1 MALPDHR
8 ITFLDGHRGLAIALV
23 IGYHLFARWPEIV
36 PYGDRFADVALFQF
50 GWLGVRLFFLVSG
63 FVILMTL
70 EKCASRGEFL
80 YRRWLRLFPGM
91 LVCSLLLLGTAP
103 WLTHR
108 PEGQPTVDSL
118 LPGITFLSPAVWQW
132 ATGLAQ
138 TPLEASFWS
147 LYAEAKFYVFAALVY
162 FWRGR
167 LGLVVATTA
176 AYGLAVL
183 LRVLQMVLPSPQ
195 TDLAYAAVQ
204 ALSFQHFGWFAA
216 GAMLYVFHAQRQR
229 GWLLA
234 ALALAIVCSLGS
246 ASTALSGSRSM
257 AAAASILVV
266 VFFVGSL
273 GSPLLQRFLNLRLW
287 QFLGFI
293 SYPLYLL
300 HENALISMTAQLG
313 EAWPRL
319 APAVLPWLPLIP
331 LAVIFAVAWVIA
343 SRVEPALRRGLA
355 ACFKQFRTAQVPS

>member
-1 MALPDHR
+1 
-8 ITFLDGHRGLAIALV
+8 
-23 IGYHLFARWPEIV
+23 
-36 PYGDRFADVALFQF
+36 
-50 GWLGVRLFFLVSG
+50 
-63 FVILMTL
+63 
-70 EKCASRGEFL
+70 
-80 YRRWLRLFPGM
+80 
-91 LVCSLLLLGTAP
+91 
-103 WLTHR
+103 
-108 PEGQPTVDSL
+108 
-118 LPGITFLSPAVWQW
+118 
-132 ATGLAQ
+132 
-138 TPLEASFWS
+138 
-147 LYAEAKFYVFAALVY
+147 
-162 FWRGR
+162 
-167 LGLVVATTA
+167 
-176 AYGLAVL
+176 
-183 LRVLQMVLPSPQ
+183 VLPSPQ

-216 GAMLYVFHAQRQR
+216 GAMLYVFHAQRHR
-229 GWLLA
+229 GWLVA

-266 VFFVGSL
+266 LFFVGSL